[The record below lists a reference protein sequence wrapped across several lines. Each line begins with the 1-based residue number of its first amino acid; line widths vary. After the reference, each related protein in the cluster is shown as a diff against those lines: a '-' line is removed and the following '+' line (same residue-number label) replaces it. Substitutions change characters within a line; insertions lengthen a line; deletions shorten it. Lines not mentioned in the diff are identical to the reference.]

1 MEGELRM
8 ARILLVEDNPH
19 ITKFNSVEL
28 TARGNAVMCAETLE
42 KAREIMMFHTLDLI
56 VLDIMMPDG
65 NGTDFCRECREKG
78 YHVPVLFLTALDD
91 GSDIVEGLKAGGD
104 DYLTKP
110 YDIDEFIA
118 RIDAL
123 IRRCSAAGTDIDFG
137 RLKLDTVSLRGY
149 LDGQD
154 MSLTQKEYSVL
165 AALIRQG
172 GQAVPRERMY
182 KMIWGEQ
189 PMTDMQVLRTTV
201 SRLKRKLDTDRTGID
216 IVYEREQGYRLE

>member
-8 ARILLVEDNPH
+8 ARILLVEDNQH
-19 ITKFNSVEL
+19 ITKFKSVEL
-28 TARGNAVMCAETLE
+28 TARGHAVMCAETLE
-42 KAREIMMFHTLDLI
+42 KAREILMFHTLDLI

-65 NGTDFCRECREKG
+65 NGTDFCREYREKG

-123 IRRCSAAGTDIDFG
+123 IRRCSAA
-137 RLKLDTVSLRGY
+137 
-149 LDGQD
+149 
-154 MSLTQKEYSVL
+154 
-165 AALIRQG
+165 LIRQG
-172 GQAVPRERMY
+172 GQAVPRERLY